1 MGLYGLGIKPLI
13 SDLDEVITPEE
24 CIQAWYADDSSSAG
38 ELNQMKT
45 WWDTLCLKG
54 PKYGYY
60 PLASKTILIVKD
72 DQLEKAQ
79 EIFGHTGVKITTEGE
94 RHMGAAIGS
103 ENPFAMWFSVNN
115 HTPPAGNGWMNTRP
129 LRFQLLNTFFN
140 RSVTGYKHWSKL

>member
-13 SDLDEVITPEE
+13 SDLDEVITPGE

-54 PKYGYY
+54 PMYGYY

-103 ENPFAMWFSVNN
+103 ENFKETYVRNK
-115 HTPPAGNGWMNTRP
+115 
-129 LRFQLLNTFFN
+129 
-140 RSVTGYKHWSKL
+140 VSKWVQDVQA